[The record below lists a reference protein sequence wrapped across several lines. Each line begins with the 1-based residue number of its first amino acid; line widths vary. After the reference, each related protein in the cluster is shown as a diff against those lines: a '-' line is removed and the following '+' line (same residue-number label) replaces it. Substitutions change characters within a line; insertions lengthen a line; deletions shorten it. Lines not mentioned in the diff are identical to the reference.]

1 MYAGACDVIH
11 IAEPVLGGARTLGKL
26 DESSTGARLSA
37 QMRGRV
43 TRKNSAGV
51 RLIQCRLAQ

>member
-37 QMRGRV
+37 QMRV
-43 TRKNSAGV
+43 FQNSAGV
-51 RLIQCRLAQ
+51 YRVRLSTSEYV